1 MRTGGGGYVCGEEEV
16 IKRKEKSRLGVP
28 AVCPRVYPISGFIPG
43 FIVPTL
49 CRERKGW
56 ATRRIRGT
64 NMLESGKMQEPKYHP
79 STDRSFTP

>member
-1 MRTGGGGYVCGEEEV
+1 LRNRATEIKNQLGESGGV
-16 IKRKEKSRLGVP
+16 ILSP
-28 AVCPRVYPISGFIPG
+28 GFIPG